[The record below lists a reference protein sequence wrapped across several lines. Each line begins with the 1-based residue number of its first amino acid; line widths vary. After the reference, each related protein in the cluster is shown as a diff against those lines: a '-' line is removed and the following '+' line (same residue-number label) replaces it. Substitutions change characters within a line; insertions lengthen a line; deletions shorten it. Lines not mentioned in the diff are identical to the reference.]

1 MAHTGPRAPGQEP
14 PGQKITSRTTLY
26 YRISEDEWQFMDNP
40 VGVKYVYNSEL
51 HLDGSIVLRQKG
63 PTHVSEVVYQANQI
77 QFIDVVERLNIPQNT
92 TWLHNL
98 QESALDQP
106 TSDIGAHGARLVF
119 RIVEN
124 WPDIRIFPRQDKKNP
139 STTPDNSDFPLLQ
152 LWPQF
157 DNVMFMF
164 LNTKHVPNWD
174 VRRLL
179 ALLRGEA
186 AWNPNNNISHFFL
199 REQQALSAEAKVQL
213 EQLGALRNTKCV
225 IRSQVYRTKLIL
237 LKIYPPGE
245 LSGMNW
251 ERVLYTGQVLEI
263 SNPGLFTPR
272 TVVFNKT
279 LESQSF
285 WAARVV
291 QSNGRAPITAVLI
304 DSPLEPE
311 RWDAFSNMD
320 ESDCH
325 IMPNPVDP
333 TKERADHA
341 LERGIRW
348 FEEED
353 IMDNVR
359 AMQQAQDGL
368 SSRLPLTR
376 MFVRG
381 KDPITEKSFLAEEEY
396 HVDFSGPLAH
406 LNQDQQTASQHAF
419 DYQTYLIWG
428 PPGCAKTATI
438 IYTCESILRKL
449 PDKTVLIVA
458 PTNKAADEITLK
470 FQQRSARIGFDFHQ
484 TRFLAFSAGEDVLHS
499 DPNKELN
506 PSYFHNQCYILAK
519 RENYASQYG
528 SYLNGYQRLRTE
540 GIIQDPR
547 ARELYLKQRDK
558 IAVQVVGSVRILV
571 CTCATAGLTFLI
583 RNYKPDILFGDES
596 PAMRHS
602 DLLIPLV
609 GYAEYLQRLVLVGD
623 HRQLGS
629 YKTTP
634 EGQAAWG
641 TSTFEE
647 MMNAGW
653 PTIILRHNYRAHQ
666 QLVFPTSETFYQR
679 QGLATRQTENP
690 GQYLTTLLG
699 QMNQRDGVRIQDAD
713 GQITKITS
721 FAHFFDVTNSI
732 EVTGASKSTKN
743 SAECSC
749 VEAIIKALL
758 YSGVCDSHD
767 IMIIA
772 PYRDQL
778 DELQKMAARGGWDKA
793 SMAGGIELNT
803 VHGAQGRERRVLH
816 VQVQL
821 GQRDDFPG
829 HDVFFVV
836 GSKSAIMGLNPTNPL
851 RQVLQCYHET
861 TPGFVLSAGRAPFK
875 VPEEDVLTRAHEALD

>member
-1 MAHTGPRAPGQEP
+1 
-14 PGQKITSRTTLY
+14 
-26 YRISEDEWQFMDNP
+26 
-40 VGVKYVYNSEL
+40 
-51 HLDGSIVLRQKG
+51 
-63 PTHVSEVVYQANQI
+63 
-77 QFIDVVERLNIPQNT
+77 
-92 TWLHNL
+92 
-98 QESALDQP
+98 
-106 TSDIGAHGARLVF
+106 
-119 RIVEN
+119 
-124 WPDIRIFPRQDKKNP
+124 
-139 STTPDNSDFPLLQ
+139 
-152 LWPQF
+152 
-157 DNVMFMF
+157 MFMF

-199 REQQALSAEAKVQL
+199 REQQALSAKAKVHL

-272 TVVFNKT
+272 TAPFNQT
-279 LESQSF
+279 LESQNF

-291 QSNGRAPITAVLI
+291 QSNGRAPITAVLV
-304 DSPLEPE
+304 DSPLESE

-341 LERGIRW
+341 LQRGIRW

-368 SSRLPLTR
+368 SSCLPLTR

-396 HVDFSGPLAH
+396 QVDFSGPLA
-406 LNQDQQTASQHAF
+406 TSTRTSRQH
-419 DYQTYLIWG
+419 TYLIWG
-428 PPGCAKTATI
+428 PPGCAKTSTI

-449 PDKTVLIVA
+449 PDKTILIVA

-470 FQQRSARIGFDFHQ
+470 FQARSRQTGFDLHH
-484 TRFLAFSAGEDVLHS
+484 TRFLSFTAAEDILHR
-499 DPNKELN
+499 L
-506 PSYFHNQCYILAK
+506 
-519 RENYASQYG
+519 RENDVSRYG
-528 SYLNGYQRLRTE
+528 GYLNGYQRLRTQ
-540 GIIQDPR
+540 GIIPEPR
-547 ARELYLKQRDK
+547 AREHYLNQQDK
-558 IAVQVVGSVRILV
+558 IAEQLIRSIRILV
-571 CTCATAGLTFLI
+571 CTSATAGLGFLI

-596 PAMRHS
+596 AAMRHS

-609 GYAEYLQRLVLVGD
+609 GFAEHLERLVLVGE

-629 YKTTP
+629 YKATP

-647 MMNAGW
+647 MMDTGW

-666 QLVFPTSETFYQR
+666 
-679 QGLATRQTENP
+679 
-690 GQYLTTLLG
+690 
-699 QMNQRDGVRIQDAD
+699 
-713 GQITKITS
+713 
-721 FAHFFDVTNSI
+721 
-732 EVTGASKSTKN
+732 
-743 SAECSC
+743 
-749 VEAIIKALL
+749 
-758 YSGVCDSHD
+758 
-767 IMIIA
+767 
-772 PYRDQL
+772 
-778 DELQKMAARGGWDKA
+778 
-793 SMAGGIELNT
+793 
-803 VHGAQGRERRVLH
+803 
-816 VQVQL
+816 
-821 GQRDDFPG
+821 
-829 HDVFFVV
+829 
-836 GSKSAIMGLNPTNPL
+836 
-851 RQVLQCYHET
+851 
-861 TPGFVLSAGRAPFK
+861 
-875 VPEEDVLTRAHEALD
+875 